1 MIAFTQ
7 RLWRKLK
14 HFFRTQSQLAF
25 KTVIEPHSKS
35 SKSGKSSK
43 GSSVADALVSVI
55 IPALNEEKA
64 IASVVQYALRDP
76 LTGEVIVVDDC
87 STDQTAAIARS
98 AGAKVI
104 TSSMLGK
111 GASMLDG
118 VAAASHEWIVF
129 LDGDLSG
136 LQDHIISDMV
146 APLAQDK
153 ADFVKARFG
162 RGGGRVTELT
172 AKPMLK
178 VFFPELAHI
187 AQPLGGI
194 IAAKAS
200 LLKHLSFE
208 SGYGVDIGLL
218 IDAFRKGARI
228 SEVDIGSLEHDSQSL
243 LDLTSMA
250 NEVARVIHHYSREAG
265 RLHVEQ
271 ITEMYEAQRQATA
284 SFDYIINRRKNRNKL
299 VLLDMDGTITPNR
312 FVVELA
318 KHTHTEE
325 TLAALLDNPLN
336 DAGTR
341 SKRIAEIFK
350 FTHRKQFEKVAMS
363 MEIRPAVIDFVNQ
376 MKRDGFMVGIVSD
389 SYFIAAEIMRK
400 RIFADFAIA
409 HTLHFQNDICTG
421 ELKINSD
428 FLPNGKLV
436 EDLICKSN
444 VLQQFLSTK
453 IKPPFKEVWAIGD
466 NVNDLHML
474 NLADKAF
481 VIEPK
486 TPVFQNHKH
495 ITEIQSFA
503 ELLTADAAVH

>member
-1 MIAFTQ
+1 MKAFTM

-14 HFFRTQSQLAF
+14 HFLRTRSQLIF
-25 KTVIEPHSKS
+25 KTV
-35 SKSGKSSK
+35 
-43 GSSVADALVSVI
+43 SVPATDITKNKINKMPLLGMVSVI
-55 IPALNEEKA
+55 IPALNEEKG
-64 IASVVQYALRDP
+64 IAAVVKYAFRDKA
-76 LTGEVIVVDDC
+76 TAEVIVVDDK
-87 STDQTAAIARS
+87 STDQTAEMARK

-111 GASMLDG
+111 GASMQDG
-118 VAAASHEWIVF
+118 VAVAAHDIIVF

-136 LQDHIISDMV
+136 LQDNIISDM
-146 APLAQDK
+146 AEPLLRNE

-194 IAAKAS
+194 ISAKKS

-218 IDAFRKGARI
+218 IDASRKGARI
-228 SEVDIGSLEHDSQSL
+228 AEVDIGSLEHDSQSL
-243 LDLTSMA
+243 MDLTTMA
-250 NEVARVIHHYSREAG
+250 NEVARVIHHHSREAG

-284 SFDYIINRRKNRNKL
+284 SFDYIIHRQKNRTKV

-312 FVVELA
+312 YVMDLA

-325 TLAALLDNPLN
+325 TLAALLDNPKN

-350 FTHRKQFEKVAMS
+350 YTHRKQFEKVAMQ
-363 MEIRPAVIDFVNQ
+363 MELRPGVIDFVNQ

-421 ELKINSD
+421 ELKINTD
-428 FLPNGKLV
+428 FLPNGKGV
-436 EDLICKSN
+436 EELICKSN
-444 VLQQFLSTK
+444 VLQRFLSTK
-453 IKPPFKEVWAIGD
+453 TKPTFKQVWAIGD
-466 NVNDLHML
+466 NLNDLHML

-481 VIEPK
+481 VIDPK
-486 TPVFQNHKH
+486 TTAFQNHKH

-503 ELLTADAAVH
+503 ELLTADASVC

>member
-1 MIAFTQ
+1 MNTYIM
-7 RLWRKLK
+7 RLWRKLTQ
-14 HFFRTQSQLAF
+14 FFRTPLPSFLKFTVFSKPQHSQPNLDVPTITKA
-25 KTVIEPHSKS
+25 T
-35 SKSGKSSK
+35 
-43 GSSVADALVSVI
+43 VI
-55 IPALNEEKA
+55 IPALNEENG
-64 IASVVQYALRDP
+64 IASVVEYALRDP
-76 LTGEVIVVDDC
+76 ATGEVIVVDDC
-87 STDQTAAIARS
+87 STDYTAERARA
-98 AGAKVI
+98 AGAMVI

-111 GASMLDG
+111 GASMQDG
-118 VAAASHEWIVF
+118 LAHASHEWIVY

-146 APLAQDK
+146 RPLLQNQ

-178 VFFPELAHI
+178 VFFPELAGF

-194 IAAKAS
+194 IAVKKS

-218 IDAFRKGARI
+218 IDALRKGARLA
-228 SEVDIGSLEHDSQSL
+228 EVDIGSLVHDSQAL
-243 LDLTSMA
+243 HDLSGMA
-250 NEVARVIHHYSREAG
+250 NEVARVIHHHSREAG

-284 SFDYIINRRKNRNKL
+284 SFDYIINRQKNRTKL
-299 VLLDMDGTITPNR
+299 LLLDMDGTITPNR
-312 FVVELA
+312 FVVDLA
-318 KHTHTEE
+318 RQTHTDE
-325 TLAALLDNPLN
+325 TLSALLDNPKN

-350 FTHRKQFEKVAMS
+350 YTHRNQFEKVAMA
-363 MEIRPAVIDFVNQ
+363 MAIRPGVIDFVNQ

-389 SYFIAAEIMRK
+389 SYFIAAEILRK

-409 HTLHFQNDICTG
+409 HILHFQNDICTG
-421 ELKINSD
+421 ELKINPD
-428 FLPNGKLV
+428 FLPNGQSAD
-436 EDLICKSN
+436 DLICKSK
-444 VLQQFLSTK
+444 VLQRFLSNK
-453 IKPPFKEVWAIGD
+453 VKPSFTEVWAIGD
-466 NVNDLHML
+466 NLNDLNML

-486 TPVFQNHKH
+486 TTVFQKHKR
-495 ITEIQSFA
+495 ITQIQSFTDLLA
-503 ELLTADAAVH
+503 EVPALS